1 MFKKYE
7 LAAYVGEYRFVL
19 LFQGYAPS
27 FIRLF
32 MRSFLLDLQDNLRR
46 LVRSDSLVIK
56 ERLVPLF
63 EEATLRIL
71 LQSGAFR
78 MDEFP
83 DTSCP
88 PLRQVCICSDEG
100 KSVPDFVEP
109 FFSSRGLHVSVF
121 NGMPSSW
128 LERVT
133 EPPLLIVLDSL
144 FDAGGITFL
153 NAFLQKVQM
162 QIPIVYL
169 SSIGKVEDLKA
180 FFDELDYFET
190 PFPLIVLMH
199 PAS

>member
-1 MFKKYE
+1 
-7 LAAYVGEYRFVL
+7 
-19 LFQGYAPS
+19 
-27 FIRLF
+27 
-32 MRSFLLDLQDNLRR
+32 
-46 LVRSDSLVIK
+46 
-56 ERLVPLF
+56 
-63 EEATLRIL
+63 
-71 LQSGAFR
+71 
-78 MDEFP
+78 
-83 DTSCP
+83 
-88 PLRQVCICSDEG
+88 
-100 KSVPDFVEP
+100 
-109 FFSSRGLHVSVF
+109 
-121 NGMPSSW
+121 MPSSW

-133 EPPLLIVLDSL
+133 DPPLLIVLDSL